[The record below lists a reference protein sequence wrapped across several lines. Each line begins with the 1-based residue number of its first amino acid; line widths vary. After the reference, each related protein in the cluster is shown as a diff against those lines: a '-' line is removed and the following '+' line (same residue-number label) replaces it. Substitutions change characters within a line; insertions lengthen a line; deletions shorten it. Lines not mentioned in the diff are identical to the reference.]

1 MKILAVD
8 TALPACSAA
17 IFDSGRDR
25 ILAKKLEPM
34 VTGHAERLAP
44 MVREVMADA
53 NEDLASL
60 DRIAATVGPGTF
72 TGLRIGL
79 SFVRGLALALGKPA
93 VGISTLKTLA
103 AMAENSDGL
112 PVAAAIDARRGNIYF
127 QIFTSDLMPL
137 SGPRTCSSTEVSQ
150 ALPESPCIAVGSGAP
165 LLAAAALGPRR
176 LLLQP
181 LSATDA
187 ATVAMLASRDEN
199 LLPPHPL
206 YLRSPDAKPDASF
219 LRNIAHQS

>member
-17 IFDSGRDR
+17 IFDSSRGR

-34 VTGHAERLAP
+34 ATGHAERLAP

-79 SFVRGLALALGKPA
+79 SFARGLALALGKPA
-93 VGISTLKTLA
+93 VGISTLKALA
-103 AMAENSDGL
+103 AMAENSDAL
-112 PVAAAIDARRGNIYF
+112 PLAAAIDARRGNIYF
-127 QIFTSDLMPL
+127 QLFTSDLMPL
-137 SGPRTCSSTEVSQ
+137 SEPRICSATEASQ
-150 ALPESPCIAVGSGAP
+150 ALLEGPCIAVGSGAP
-165 LLAAAALGPRR
+165 LLAAALEPRR

-199 LLPPHPL
+199 LLPPHAL